1 MHEVNSYNSML
12 SLQTEWTPAFIFGV
26 YSYASDMML
35 KFAPSLADSYLSSA
49 LLEQRTDLF
58 HKKEDF
64 EYLIKNIELG
74 NIDYKKKC
82 YFIIINVD
90 EKKMHILNN
99 YKLLK
104 YISGSKSRYIKF
116 FSN

>member
-1 MHEVNSYNSML
+1 
-12 SLQTEWTPAFIFGV
+12 
-26 YSYASDMML
+26 ML

-64 EYLIKNIELG
+64 EYLIKKIELG

>member
-1 MHEVNSYNSML
+1 MITL
-12 SLQTEWTPAFIFGV
+12 LTGWTPTLLFGV

-64 EYLIKNIELG
+64 EYLIKKIELG

-90 EKKMHILNN
+90 EKKMHILNK

-104 YISGSKSRYIKF
+104 YISGGESRSIAF
-116 FSN
+116 LSN